1 MRWKIVKLYEYS
13 IYFIVFLYLGFINL
27 FKDLNSLSISIGVVI
42 SVLLYFIYVNQKNRE
57 IKVSRYVSIYIGVFI
72 LMFGIQ
78 LYRLNSFSLSG
89 YTIKDAL
96 IHNRYYAYMLLTFP
110 MTEVLAITE
119 RRMRFINNIYYMGV
133 AILIFRFSA
142 WFLYNKLHMN
152 VAPGYFEVMGFDWAR
167 NGVSRL
173 SGTFLDNYVWVMALF
188 KIIKE
193 KSTVIKIRSIS
204 VIVLCFLYAYIV
216 YDSRSQQIAYL
227 LSLVVFILIVSDTF
241 KSKALDV
248 VGAIAISPIIFRG
261 NYLNKLVNTFS
272 TSNADY
278 GSSTQIRMMTLNT
291 YQTLWIERGVWW
303 GYGISNDGNYFNILD
318 THMVN
323 QSDLGILSMLFQY
336 GIIGF
341 VIFISPFVM
350 GLYVSL
356 KKIKFVQNKFLFL
369 LICTTVLTSIMSQNM
384 YDPFRFLIVPFLL
397 SFISVVS
404 FMNKK
409 EN

>member
-1 MRWKIVKLYEYS
+1 MK
-13 IYFIVFLYLGFINL
+13 
-27 FKDLNSLSISIGVVI
+27 
-42 SVLLYFIYVNQKNRE
+42 
-57 IKVSRYVSIYIGVFI
+57 
-72 LMFGIQ
+72 
-78 LYRLNSFSLSG
+78 
-89 YTIKDAL
+89 
-96 IHNRYYAYMLLTFP
+96 
-110 MTEVLAITE
+110 
-119 RRMRFINNIYYMGV
+119 FINNIYYMGV

-142 WFLYNKLHMN
+142 WFLYNKLRMN
-152 VAPGYFEVMGFDWAR
+152 VAPGYFEVMGFAWAR

-173 SGTFLDNYVWVMALF
+173 PGTFLDNYVWVMALF

-193 KSTVIKIRSIS
+193 KSVVIKTRNIS

-341 VIFISPFVM
+341 AIFISPFVR
-350 GLYVSL
+350 L
-356 KKIKFVQNKFLFL
+356 
-369 LICTTVLTSIMSQNM
+369 
-384 YDPFRFLIVPFLL
+384 
-397 SFISVVS
+397 
-404 FMNKK
+404 
-409 EN
+409 